1 MPSPRSEFF
10 TARLVSLAT
19 IVLALGLLLVS
30 SLVLFDDFKERR
42 DQRAE
47 AAATSVEALEGT
59 LDQLEADLQNSLAS
73 AEQAGVTLAA
83 SLTQSE
89 QSAGQRSSAAALAG
103 AVIEAQVARTVPA
116 LDRVIYQDAV
126 REVVGVDRFGSQ
138 TISPVSSGFS
148 PEVALGRT
156 TREPFSDG
164 QGRVF
169 VSDGIASYYPVGEDA
184 WVVLVLRGDTLAVDS
199 AYERLAAPTQIPS
212 SVEDNGGTADLR
224 AAVPYTGG
232 DFVATRQISIPG
244 GAPPGWLP
252 FILRVLGAA
261 IALAGVFILGH
272 FVRKNYQHASR
283 RMQNAEST
291 PYGSSTDFEQNII
304 GVVELDE
311 MGIIVGVNQAYCDQV
326 RRDRDDLIGTSL
338 LALTEPADRTR
349 HLAALDK
356 LMTGTART
364 TQVEHRILTGEEGS
378 ESWVL
383 EHLSRSENSDGNRIL
398 VQSQDITFRRYATW
412 ELAKQAL
419 HDELTGL
426 ANRAMLVHRL
436 RTALNAGVDLETGDK
451 PLVGVMFIDV
461 DRFKMV
467 NDSLGHD
474 VGDRLIKHVGER
486 METAVRVNDTV
497 SRFGGDEFVVLC
509 DNLAGV
515 SEAMA
520 VAERVRASLSTPFVN
535 EGATIHAT
543 LSIGIAVCN
552 AGEMTAD
559 ELLRNAD
566 AAMYRAKE
574 RGRNRVEVF
583 DEGMRK
589 LVVEQMTLES
599 ELRTAIET
607 EAIAMYFQPIVD
619 SSTYATAGFEALIR
633 WPHPTRGLLTPGQF
647 LGVAE
652 EAGLQARLDTVALK
666 KTCQQMA
673 RWAARF
679 PLANEL
685 YVSANKVPK
694 NFPQFV
700 QQIKEIVASTGLPAG
715 LLVVEVVENALIDD
729 ADGALQAID
738 ALKQMGVRVAIDD
751 FGTGYSSLSYL
762 TQFRPTTL
770 KIDRAFV
777 SLLPDD
783 MATASVVQ
791 AITEMSLALDINVIA
806 EGVETWEQAEVLH
819 RMGVPYFQGYLFAK
833 PRPADEIEAWFI
845 ENEGTNGSRA
855 PTEAEPMSARL
866 THMNHVR
873 EVSGFLSNPVE

>member
-1 MPSPRSEFF
+1 MSSPRAEFS
-10 TARLVSLAT
+10 TARLVSAAT
-19 IVLALGLLLVS
+19 AVLAVGLLIVS
-30 SLVLFDDFKERR
+30 SLVLFDDYRERR
-42 DQRAE
+42 DQRALIAQGSE
-47 AAATSVEALEGT
+47 DALQESLDELEGDLARSLGAAENAGLELAAF
-59 LDQLEADLQNSLAS
+59 LDD
-73 AEQAGVTLAA
+73 AEGSSNVTL
-83 SLTQSE
+83 
-89 QSAGQRSSAAALAG
+89 SSAVL
-103 AVIEAQVARTVPA
+103 ESQVSRTLPA
-116 LDRVIYQDAV
+116 LDRVIYQDSVAQ
-126 REVVGVDRFGSQ
+126 VVGVDRFGSP
-138 TISPVSSGFS
+138 TTS
-148 PEVALGRT
+148 PEGAGFNNQAAMNRSAAA
-156 TREPFSDG
+156 PFTNDQG
-164 QGRVF
+164 QVF
-169 VSDGIASYYPVGEDA
+169 VSDGFAAYFPVGEGA
-184 WVVLVLRGDTLAVDS
+184 EKGWVVLILHGNKLAVDS
-199 AYERLAAPTQIPS
+199 SFDRLAQAGT
-212 SVEDNGGTADLR
+212 VERAITNDGANAELT
-224 AAVPYTGG
+224 AAVPFAGS
-232 DFVATRQISIPG
+232 DFVANRQVPNPG
-244 GAPPGWLP
+244 GAPASWLP
-252 FILRVLGAA
+252 FIIRVAGAA
-261 IALAGVFILGH
+261 TALAGVFILGH
-272 FVRKNYQHASR
+272 FVRKNYQVASR
-283 RMQNAEST
+283 RLQNAAAT

-311 MGIIVGVNQAYCDQV
+311 MGIIVGANQAYCDQV
-326 RRDRDDLIGTSL
+326 RRERKDLIGSSL

-356 LMTGTART
+356 LMTGAART
-364 TQVEHRILTGEEGS
+364 TQVEHRVLNGADES
-378 ESWVL
+378 EVWVL
-383 EHLSRSENSDGNRIL
+383 EHLSRSESSDGSRIL

-436 RTALNAGVDLETGDK
+436 RTALNAGVDLDTGRK

-520 VAERVRASLSTPFVN
+520 VAERIRASLATPYVDD
-535 EGATIHAT
+535 GATIHPT

-552 AGEMTAD
+552 AGEMAAD
-559 ELLRNAD
+559 ELLRDAD
-566 AAMYRAKE
+566 AAMYRAKD

-589 LVVEQMTLES
+589 LLVEQMTLES
-599 ELRTAIET
+599 ELRHAIDT
-607 EAIAMYFQPIVD
+607 EEITMYFQPIVD
-619 SSTYATAGFEALIR
+619 SATYATAGFEALVR
-633 WPHPTRGLLTPGQF
+633 WPHPTRGMLTPGQF

-652 EAGLQARLDTVALK
+652 EAGLVSRLDTVALK
-666 KTCQQMA
+666 KTCSQMA
-673 RWAARF
+673 RWAAQY

-700 QQIKEIVASTGLPAG
+700 QQIREIVASTGLPPG
-715 LLVVEVVENALIDD
+715 LLVVEVVENALLDD
-729 ADGALQAID
+729 ADGALQAIE
-738 ALKQMGVRVAIDD
+738 ALKEMGVRVAIDD

-777 SLLPDD
+777 SLLPEDV
-783 MATASVVQ
+783 ATASVVQ
-791 AITEMSLALDINVIA
+791 AITEMALALDINVIA
-806 EGVETWEQAEVLH
+806 EGVETWEQAEILH

-833 PRPADEIEAWFI
+833 PRPAEEIENWFK
-845 ENEGTNGSRA
+845 ENEGIDGARTPIEVDSRPTN
-855 PTEAEPMSARL
+855 
-866 THMNHVR
+866 
-873 EVSGFLSNPVE
+873 LSSTG

>member
-1 MPSPRSEFF
+1 
-10 TARLVSLAT
+10 VAT
-19 IVLALGLLLVS
+19 IVLAVGLLLVS
-30 SLVLFDDFKERR
+30 SLVLFDDFRDRR
-42 DQRAE
+42 DQRALVE
-47 AAATSVEALEGT
+47 TSSEESLRESLDELEGDLKRSLAAAEEVGDALAEY
-59 LDQLEADLQNSLAS
+59 LADTPDSSAVALAS
-73 AEQAGVTLAA
+73 AVKDESVGRTL
-83 SLTQSE
+83 
-89 QSAGQRSSAAALAG
+89 
-103 AVIEAQVARTVPA
+103 PA
-116 LDRVIYQDAV
+116 LNRVIYQDSVA
-126 REVVGVDRFGSQ
+126 EVVTVDRFGNRA
-138 TISPVSSGFS
+138 PDA
-148 PEVALGRT
+148 VAAGYDRAVVLGRT
-156 TREPFSDG
+156 DFSPFSDDRG
-164 QGRVF
+164 NVF
-169 VSDGIASYYPVGEDA
+169 VSDGFSSYFPVGENADRG
-184 WVVLVLRGDTLAVDS
+184 WLVLILQGDDLAVDS
-199 AYERLAAPTQIPS
+199 TYDRLTPAGAVES
-212 SVEDNGGTADLR
+212 SISNDGPNAIIT
-224 AAVPYTGG
+224 AAVPFTGG
-232 DFVATRQISIPG
+232 QFVATRSVPIPG
-244 GAPPGWLP
+244 GAAPGWLP
-252 FILRVLGAA
+252 FILRALGAA
-261 IALAGVFILGH
+261 IALAGVFVLGH
-272 FVRKNYQHASR
+272 FVRKNYQVASR
-283 RMQNAEST
+283 RLQNAEAT

-311 MGIIVGVNQAYCDQV
+311 MGIIVGANQAYCDQV
-326 RRDRDDLIGTSL
+326 RRERSKLLGTSL
-338 LALTEPADRTR
+338 LSLTEPADRTR

-356 LMTGTART
+356 LMTGAART
-364 TQVEHRILTGEEGS
+364 TQVEHRILNSDEGS
-378 ESWVL
+378 EVWVL
-383 EHLSRSENSDGNRIL
+383 EHLSRSEGSDGSRIL

-436 RTALNAGVDLETGDK
+436 RTALNAGVDLDTGEK
-451 PLVGVMFIDV
+451 PLIGVMFIDV

-474 VGDRLIKHVGER
+474 VGDRLLQHVGER

-509 DNLAGV
+509 DHLAGV

-520 VAERVRASLSTPFVN
+520 VAERIRASLAAPYLDD
-535 EGATIHAT
+535 GATIHPT

-552 AGEMTAD
+552 AGEMAAD
-559 ELLRNAD
+559 ELLRDAD

-589 LVVEQMTLES
+589 LLVEQMTLES
-599 ELRTAIET
+599 ELRHAIDT
-607 EAIAMYFQPIVD
+607 EDVTMYFQPIVD
-619 SSTYATAGFEALIR
+619 SGTYATAGFEALIR

-652 EAGLQARLDTVALK
+652 EAGLVARLDTVALK
-666 KTCQQMA
+666 KTCAQMA

-700 QQIKEIVASTGLPAG
+700 QQIREIVASTGLPPG
-715 LLVVEVVENALIDD
+715 LLVVEVVENALLDD
-729 ADGALQAID
+729 ADGALQAIE

-777 SLLPDD
+777 SLLPED

-791 AITEMSLALDINVIA
+791 AITEMALALDINVIA

-833 PRPADEIEAWFI
+833 PRPAEEIEAWF
-845 ENEGTNGSRA
+845 EQNDGVEGSPF
-855 PTEAEPMSARL
+855 PTEVDGRPANLSSA
-866 THMNHVR
+866 
-873 EVSGFLSNPVE
+873 G

>member
-1 MPSPRSEFF
+1 MPSPRAELT
-10 TARLVSLAT
+10 TARVVSVAT
-19 IVLALGLLLVS
+19 IVLAVGLLIVS
-30 SLVLFDDFKERR
+30 SLVLFDDYRDRR
-42 DQRAE
+42 DERALADTSSIEALQESQVELEGDLERSLNAAVEAGRALADRIAE
-47 AAATSVEALEGT
+47 ARLPSNVAL
-59 LDQLEADLQNSLAS
+59 
-73 AEQAGVTLAA
+73 
-83 SLTQSE
+83 
-89 QSAGQRSSAAALAG
+89 SSAVQEESLS
-103 AVIEAQVARTVPA
+103 RTLPA

-126 REVVGVDRFGSQ
+126 NELAGVDRFGSP
-138 TISPVSSGFS
+138 TTNPVNQGFDPSVLQGRSGS
-148 PEVALGRT
+148 
-156 TREPFSDG
+156 EPFSDAQG
-164 QGRVF
+164 QLF
-169 VSDGIASYYPVGEDA
+169 ISDGFASYFPVGEDA
-184 WVVLVLRGDTLAVDS
+184 SRGWVVLILRGNALAVDS
-199 AYERLAAPTQIPS
+199 RYTQLAAPGAVEAGIENVGGDS
-212 SVEDNGGTADLR
+212 RISV
-224 AAVPYTGG
+224 AVPYTDS
-232 DFVATRQISIPG
+232 DFVATRTVANPA
-244 GAPPGWLP
+244 GAPPSWLP
-252 FILRVLGAA
+252 FILRAVGAA

-272 FVRKNYQHASR
+272 FVRKNYQVASR
-283 RMQNAEST
+283 RVQNAEAASH
-291 PYGSSTDFEQNII
+291 GASADFEQNII

-326 RRDRDDLIGTSL
+326 RRERDDLIGTSL

-356 LMTGTART
+356 LMTGAART
-364 TQVEHRILTGEEGS
+364 TQVEHRVLNGEEGS
-378 ESWVL
+378 EVWVL
-383 EHLSRSENSDGNRIL
+383 EHLSRAGTEEDARIL

-436 RTALNAGVDLETGDK
+436 RTALSAGVDLDTGKK

-509 DNLAGV
+509 DHLAGV

-520 VAERVRASLSTPFVN
+520 VAERIRASLATPYVDD
-535 EGATIHAT
+535 GATIHPT
-543 LSIGIAVCN
+543 LSIGIAVCD

-559 ELLRNAD
+559 ELLRDAD

-589 LVVEQMTLES
+589 LLVEQMTLES
-599 ELRTAIET
+599 ELRHAIDT
-607 EAIAMYFQPIVD
+607 EEISMYFQPIVD
-619 SSTYATAGFEALIR
+619 SATYATAGFEALIR

-666 KTCQQMA
+666 KTCSQMA
-673 RWAARF
+673 QWAARY

-700 QQIKEIVASTGLPAG
+700 QQIREIVASTGLPPG
-715 LLVVEVVENALIDD
+715 LLVVEVVENALLDD
-729 ADGALQAID
+729 ADGALQAIE
-738 ALKQMGVRVAIDD
+738 ALKDMGVRVAIDD

-791 AITEMSLALDINVIA
+791 AITEMALALNINVIA

-833 PRPADEIEAWFI
+833 PRPADEIEAWFE
-845 ENEGTNGSRA
+845 ENHNLSDGTASVDADGRPANLS
-855 PTEAEPMSARL
+855 SA
-866 THMNHVR
+866 
-873 EVSGFLSNPVE
+873 G

>member
-1 MPSPRSEFF
+1 MPSPRSEFS
-10 TARLVSLAT
+10 TARVVSAAT
-19 IVLALGLLLVS
+19 IFLAIGLLLLS
-30 SLVLFDDFKERR
+30 ALVLYDDFKERR
-42 DQRAE
+42 DQRAR
-47 AAATSVEALEGT
+47 VEAVSVDALADSLEE
-59 LDQLEADLQNSLAS
+59 LEADVTRSLA
-73 AEQAGVTLAA
+73 GVLAA
-83 SLTQSE
+83 GEELATRVNDAP
-89 QSAGQRSSAAALAG
+89 SASAIALASG
-103 AVIEAQVARTVPA
+103 VIESQLGRTLPA
-116 LDRVIYQDAV
+116 LDRVIFQDTV
-126 REVVGVDRFGSQ
+126 GQVLGVDRFGNQ
-138 TISPVSSGFS
+138 TTSPEASGFDRRVTLTQGGTEIFADDQGS
-148 PEVALGRT
+148 V
-156 TREPFSDG
+156 FMSDG
-164 QGRVF
+164 VAVYF
-169 VSDGIASYYPVGEDA
+169 PVGEDA
-184 WVVLVLRGDTLAVDS
+184 AKGWLTLILRGDQLAVDS
-199 AYERLAAPTQIPS
+199 RFNQLAPAGTFETTIS
-212 SVEDNGGTADLR
+212 TNGGDADLI
-224 AAVPYTGG
+224 AAVPFAQGQ
-232 DFVATRQISIPG
+232 FVATRTVASPEGEPQP
-244 GAPPGWLP
+244 WLP
-252 FILRVLGAA
+252 FILRALAA
-261 IALAGVFILGH
+261 AASLAGVVILGH
-272 FVRKNYQHASR
+272 YVRKNYQHASR
-283 RMQNAEST
+283 RLQNAEAT
-291 PYGSSTDFEQNII
+291 PYGSSTEFEQNII

-311 MGIIVGVNQAYCDQV
+311 MGIITGVNQAYCDQV
-326 RRDRDDLIGTSL
+326 RRSRDDLLGTSL

-356 LMTGTART
+356 LMTGVART
-364 TQVEHRILTGEEGS
+364 TQVEHRILNGEEDS
-378 ESWVL
+378 EVWVL
-383 EHLSRSENSDGNRIL
+383 EHLSRTETGEASRIL

-436 RTALNAGVDLETGDK
+436 RTALNAGVDLETGNK

-474 VGDRLIKHVGER
+474 VGDRLLKHVGDR

-509 DNLAGV
+509 DHLAGV

-520 VAERVRASLSTPFVN
+520 VAERIRASLVAPYLDN
-535 EGATIHAT
+535 GATIHPT

-559 ELLRNAD
+559 ELLRDAD

-589 LVVEQMTLES
+589 LLVEQMTLES
-599 ELRTAIET
+599 ELIAAIDSE
-607 EAIAMYFQPIVD
+607 EIAMYFQPIVD
-619 SSTYATAGFEALIR
+619 SATYATAGFEALIR

-652 EAGLQARLDTVALK
+652 EAGLVGRLDTVALR
-666 KTCQQMA
+666 KTCTQMA
-673 RWAARF
+673 QWAAKY

-694 NFPQFV
+694 NFPHFV
-700 QQIKEIVASTGLPAG
+700 QHIREIVAATGLPPG
-715 LLVVEVVENALIDD
+715 LLVVEVVENALLDD
-729 ADGALQAID
+729 ADGALQAIE
-738 ALKQMGVRVAIDD
+738 ALKEMGVRVAIDD

-791 AITEMSLALDINVIA
+791 AITEMALALNINVIA

-833 PRPADEIEAWFI
+833 PRPAEEIEAWFRQ
-845 ENEGTNGSRA
+845 NADGGSLA
-855 PTEAEPMSARL
+855 PIDVETTMLASG
-866 THMNHVR
+866 
-873 EVSGFLSNPVE
+873 GFLRRS

>member
-1 MPSPRSEFF
+1 MSSPRAELSA
-10 TARLVSLAT
+10 ARLVFIAT
-19 IVLALGLLLVS
+19 IVLAIGVLLVG
-30 SLVLFDDFKERR
+30 SLVLFDDYRERR
-42 DQRAE
+42 DARALVTASSDDVLQDDLAE
-47 AAATSVEALEGT
+47 LEGDIARS
-59 LDQLEADLQNSLAS
+59 LDRASAAGADLA
-73 AEQAGVTLAA
+73 
-83 SLTQSE
+83 
-89 QSAGQRSSAAALAG
+89 QRLEDADGSSSVALSS
-103 AVIEAQVARTVPA
+103 AVIESAVGRTLPA
-116 LDRVIYQDAV
+116 LDRVIFQDAV
-126 REVVGVDRFGSQ
+126 AQASGVDRFGSQ
-138 TISPVSSGFS
+138 TSSPEAAGFDLSVASARISP
-148 PEVALGRT
+148 
-156 TREPFSDG
+156 EPFTAATG
-164 QGRVF
+164 QVF
-169 VSDGIASYYPVGEDA
+169 VSDGFGAYFPVGENA
-184 WVVLVLRGDTLAVDS
+184 SSGWVVLILRGDELAVDS
-199 AYERLAAPTQIPS
+199 RFSRLVA
-212 SVEDNGGTADLR
+212 GGTVESSIDYDGADANLMVS
-224 AAVPYTGG
+224 VPFVGS
-232 DFVATRQISIPG
+232 DFVATRTVPIPD
-244 GAPPGWLP
+244 GAPPSWLP
-252 FILRVLGAA
+252 FVVRIAGVAT
-261 IALAGVFILGH
+261 ALAGVCTLGH
-272 FVRKNYQHASR
+272 FVRKNYQVASR
-283 RMQNAEST
+283 RLQNAEAA
-291 PYGSSTDFEQNII
+291 PYGSNSDFEQNII

-311 MGIIVGVNQAYCDQV
+311 MGMIVSANQAYCDQV
-326 RRDRDDLIGTSL
+326 RRERDDLIGTSL

-356 LMTGTART
+356 LMTGAART
-364 TQVEHRILTGEEGS
+364 TQVEHRILNGEEES
-378 ESWVL
+378 EVWVL
-383 EHLSRSENSDGNRIL
+383 EHLSRNEGREGNRIL

-436 RTALNAGVDLETGDK
+436 RTALNAGVDLETGEK

-474 VGDRLIKHVGER
+474 IGDRLIQHVGAR

-509 DNLAGV
+509 DKLAGV

-520 VAERVRASLSTPFVN
+520 VAERVRASLASPYVDD
-535 EGATIHAT
+535 GATIHPT
-543 LSIGIAVCN
+543 LSIGIAVSR
-552 AGEMTAD
+552 AGDMAAD
-559 ELLRNAD
+559 ELLRDAD

-589 LVVEQMTLES
+589 LLVEHMTLES
-599 ELRTAIET
+599 ELRKAIDNEEVT
-607 EAIAMYFQPIVD
+607 MYFQPIVD
-619 SSTYATAGFEALIR
+619 SATYATAGFEALIR

-652 EAGLQARLDTVALK
+652 EAGLVSRLDTVALK
-666 KTCQQMA
+666 KTCTQMA
-673 RWAARF
+673 RWAARY

-700 QQIKEIVASTGLPAG
+700 QQIREIVAITGLPPG
-715 LLVVEVVENALIDD
+715 LLVVEVVENALLDD
-729 ADGALQAID
+729 ADGALQAIE
-738 ALKQMGVRVAIDD
+738 ALKEMGVRVAIDD

-777 SLLPDD
+777 SLLPED

-791 AITEMSLALDINVIA
+791 AITEMALALNINVIA

-833 PRPADEIEAWFI
+833 PRPADEIEAWFQQ
-845 ENEGTNGSRA
+845 NATGEGSLAPIDVESRPLA
-855 PTEAEPMSARL
+855 SGGF
-866 THMNHVR
+866 VR
-873 EVSGFLSNPVE
+873 KA

>member
-1 MPSPRSEFF
+1 MPSPRSDFS
-10 TARLVSLAT
+10 TARVVSVAT
-19 IVLALGLLLVS
+19 IVLAIGLLLVS
-30 SLVLFDDFKERR
+30 ALVLFEDFKDRR
-42 DQRAE
+42 DERAL

-59 LDQLEADLQNSLAS
+59 LEQLESDLTNSLAS
-73 AEQAGVTLAA
+73 AEQAGITLAA
-83 SLTQSE
+83 SLNETTQSGG
-89 QSAGQRSSAAALAG
+89 STSSAAALAG
-103 AVIEAQVARTVPA
+103 AVIEAQVARTVPS

-138 TISPVSSGFS
+138 TISPESSGFN
-148 PEVALGRT
+148 PGVAYGRT

-164 QGRVF
+164 QGRLF
-169 VSDGIASYYPVGEDA
+169 VSDGISSYYPVGDDA
-184 WVVLVLRGDTLAVDS
+184 WVVLVLRGDSLAVDS
-199 AYERLAAPTQIPS
+199 SYERLAAPNQVPS
-212 SVEDNGGTADLR
+212 LIDNDGATAELR

-232 DFVATRQISIPG
+232 DFVATRRIAIPG
-244 GAPPGWLP
+244 GEPPGWLP
-252 FILRVLGAA
+252 FILRVAGAA
-261 IALAGVFILGH
+261 VALTGVFILGH
-272 FVRKNYQHASR
+272 FVRKNHQHASR
-283 RMQNAEST
+283 RLQNAEAT
-291 PYGSSTDFEQNII
+291 PYGSSTEFEQNII

-326 RRDRDDLIGTSL
+326 RRERDDLLGTSL

-349 HLAALDK
+349 HLAAIDK
-356 LMTGTART
+356 LMTGTSRT
-364 TQVEHRILTGEEGS
+364 TQVEHRILTGEEGA
-378 ESWVL
+378 EVWVL
-383 EHLSRSENSDGNRIL
+383 EHLSRSEKSDGKRIL

-426 ANRAMLVHRL
+426 ANRAMLMHRL
-436 RTALNAGVDLETGDK
+436 RTALNAGVDLETGEK

-474 VGDRLIKHVGER
+474 VGDRLLKHVGER
-486 METAVRVNDTV
+486 MESAVRVNDTV

-520 VAERVRASLSTPFVN
+520 VAERIRASLATPYVDD
-535 EGATIHAT
+535 GATIHAT

-559 ELLRNAD
+559 ELLRDAD

-589 LVVEQMTLES
+589 LLVEQMTLES
-599 ELRTAIET
+599 ELRTAIES
-607 EAIAMYFQPIVD
+607 ESIAMYFQPIVD
-619 SSTYATAGFEALIR
+619 SATYATAGFEALIR

-673 RWAARF
+673 QWAARF

-700 QQIKEIVASTGLPAG
+700 QQIREIVASTGLPAG
-715 LLVVEVVENALIDD
+715 LLVVEVVENALLDD

-738 ALKQMGVRVAIDD
+738 ALKEMGVRVAIDD

-791 AITEMSLALDINVIA
+791 AITEMALALDINVIA
-806 EGVETWEQAEVLH
+806 EGVETWDQAEALH

-845 ENEGTNGSRA
+845 ENEGTGGGRA
-855 PTEAEPMSARL
+855 PVQPEPISSRH
-866 THMNHVR
+866 THLHHVR
-873 EVSGFLSNPVE
+873 DVGGFVE

>member
-1 MPSPRSEFF
+1 
-10 TARLVSLAT
+10 LVTLAT
-19 IVLALGLLLVS
+19 VALAIGVAILS
-30 SLVLFDDFKERR
+30 ALVLFGDFQERR
-42 DQRAE
+42 QLRQDIDE
-47 AAATSVEALEGT
+47 LSESSLEESLEELEGDIVRS
-59 LDQLEADLQNSLAS
+59 LDSAHSAGTRIAEILSDSTEIPEIALAS
-73 AEQAGVTLAA
+73 AVIDAGLGRTL
-83 SLTQSE
+83 
-89 QSAGQRSSAAALAG
+89 
-103 AVIEAQVARTVPA
+103 PA

-126 REVVGVDRFGSQ
+126 AQVVGVDQFGNPTFGPEQ
-138 TISPVSSGFS
+138 SGYD
-148 PEVALGRT
+148 PEVPIERAG
-156 TREPFSDG
+156 REPFSDS
-164 QGRVF
+164 QGEEF
-169 VSDGIASYYPVGEDA
+169 VTNGFATYFPVGEGENQNG
-184 WVVLVLRGDTLAVDS
+184 WVVLILSGDELAVDS
-199 AYERLAAPTQIPS
+199 SFLGLVAPGSRRS
-212 SVEDNGGTADLR
+212 SIDIAGSEASLTVAQ
-224 AAVPYTGG
+224 PYTGV
-232 DFVATRQISIPG
+232 DFLASRQVDLPG
-244 GAPPGWLP
+244 GDAPAWLP
-252 FILRVLGAA
+252 FILRVVAS
-261 IALAGVFILGH
+261 ALALGGVLALGH
-272 FVRKNYQHASR
+272 VVRKNYQHASR
-283 RMQNAEST
+283 RLQNAEAT
-291 PYGSSTDFEQNII
+291 PYGSSTEFEQNII

-311 MGIIVGVNQAYCDQV
+311 VGVIVGANQAYCDQV
-326 RRDRDDLIGTSL
+326 EKERDDLIGMSL

-356 LMTGTART
+356 LMTGAART
-364 TQVEHRILTGEEGS
+364 TQVEHRIQRDSDES
-378 ESWVL
+378 EVWVL
-383 EHLSRSENSDGNRIL
+383 EHLSRTETGEGSRIL

-436 RTALNAGVDLETGDK
+436 RTALNAGVDLDTGDK

-509 DNLAGV
+509 DQLAGV

-520 VAERVRASLSTPFVN
+520 VADRIQASLASPYVDD
-535 EGATIHAT
+535 GATIHPT
-543 LSIGIAVCN
+543 LSIGIAVCL
-552 AGEMTAD
+552 AGEMSAD
-559 ELLRNAD
+559 ELLRDAD

-589 LVVEQMTLES
+589 LLVEQMTLES
-599 ELRTAIET
+599 ELRAAIDT
-607 EAIAMYFQPIVD
+607 EEVAMYFQPIVD
-619 SSTYATAGFEALIR
+619 SATYATAGFEALIR

-652 EAGLQARLDTVALK
+652 EAGLQGRLDTVALK

-673 RWAARF
+673 QWAARF

-700 QQIKEIVASTGLPAG
+700 QQIREIVASTGLPPN

-738 ALKQMGVRVAIDD
+738 ALKDMGVRVAIDD

-791 AITEMSLALDINVIA
+791 AITEMALALDINVIA

-845 ENEGTNGSRA
+845 ENQEADTTLNGAETDSSSRYS
-855 PTEAEPMSARL
+855 SAG
-866 THMNHVR
+866 
-873 EVSGFLSNPVE
+873 GFKK

>member
-1 MPSPRSEFF
+1 MPSPRSELT
-10 TARLVSLAT
+10 TARIVTIAT
-19 IVLALGLLLVS
+19 AVLALGLLLTS
-30 SLVLFDDFKERR
+30 ALVLWDDYQARR
-42 DQRAE
+42 DQRKVVAS
-47 AAATSVEALEGT
+47 TSVEALSGS
-59 LDQLEADLQNSLAS
+59 LDELEVDLTRSLQFVEAS
-73 AEQAGVTLAA
+73 GVDLAERVQDATG
-83 SLTQSE
+83 
-89 QSAGQRSSAAALAG
+89 SS
-103 AVIEAQVARTVPA
+103 QVALTTAVKESLVGRTMPE

-126 REVVGVDRFGSQ
+126 AQVFGVDRFGNQ
-138 TISPVSSGFS
+138 TTSPVSAGFD
-148 PEVALGRT
+148 PNVATSRNPI
-156 TREPFSDG
+156 ESFADG
-164 QGRVF
+164 QGSVF
-169 VSDGIASYYPVGEDA
+169 LSDGLAAYFPLGDDA
-184 WVVLVLRGDTLAVDS
+184 ENGWLVMILHGDQLAVDS
-199 AYERLAAPTQIPS
+199 RYRQIAPSGQIETGLETS
-212 SVEDNGGTADLR
+212 DAQATLT
-224 AAVPYTGG
+224 AAVPFLNG
-232 DFVATRQISIPG
+232 DFIADRTVINPV
-244 GAPPGWLP
+244 GAPDPWMPL
-252 FILRVLGAA
+252 ILRGLGA
-261 IALAGVFILGH
+261 LVSLFGVITLGY
-272 FVRKNYQHASR
+272 FVRKNHVHASR
-283 RMQNAEST
+283 RVQNAETTTSH
-291 PYGSSTDFEQNII
+291 YGPSPDFEQNII

-311 MGIIVGVNQAYCDQV
+311 MGIITGANQAYCDQV
-326 RRDRDDLIGTSL
+326 RREREDLVGTSL

-356 LMTGTART
+356 VMTGTART
-364 TQVEHRILTGEEGS
+364 TQVEHRILNGQEES
-378 ESWVL
+378 EVWVL
-383 EHLSRSENSDGNRIL
+383 EHLSRADSGDTPRIL

-436 RTALNAGVDLETGDK
+436 RTALNAGMNLETGQK

-474 VGDRLIKHVGER
+474 VGDRLLKHVGER

-520 VAERVRASLSTPFVN
+520 VAERIRASLAAPYV
-535 EGATIHAT
+535 EDGATIHPT

-552 AGEMTAD
+552 AGEMAAD
-559 ELLRNAD
+559 ELLRDAD

-589 LVVEQMTLES
+589 LLVEQMTLES
-599 ELRTAIET
+599 ELIHAIDT
-607 EAIAMYFQPIVD
+607 EEITMYFQPIVD
-619 SSTYATAGFEALIR
+619 SATYATAGFEALIR

-652 EAGLQARLDTVALK
+652 EAGLVPRLDTVALK
-666 KTCQQMA
+666 KTCAQMA
-673 RWAARF
+673 QWAARY

-694 NFPQFV
+694 NFNQFV
-700 QQIKEIVASTGLPAG
+700 QQIREIVASTGLPPG
-715 LLVVEVVENALIDD
+715 LLVVEVVENALLDD
-729 ADGALQAID
+729 ADGALQAIEQ
-738 ALKQMGVRVAIDD
+738 LKEMGVRVAIDD

-791 AITEMSLALDINVIA
+791 AITEMALALDINVIA
-806 EGVETWEQAEVLH
+806 EGVETWDQAEVLH

-833 PRPADEIEAWFI
+833 PRPADEIEAWFR
-845 ENEGTNGSRA
+845 EQGSEA
-855 PTEAEPMSARL
+855 PGPPESDPPMLA
-866 THMNHVR
+866 
-873 EVSGFLSNPVE
+873 SGGFHQKF

>member
-1 MPSPRSEFF
+1 MSSPRAEFS
-10 TARLVSLAT
+10 TARLVSVAT
-19 IVLALGLLLVS
+19 MVLAVGLLLVS
-30 SLVLFDDFKERR
+30 TLVLLDDFRERR
-42 DQRAE
+42 DQRVLVAQGSE
-47 AAATSVEALEGT
+47 EALQESLDRLEIDLERSLDGAHEAGLGLAAFLDDAEGSSSV
-59 LDQLEADLQNSLAS
+59 ALAS
-73 AEQAGVTLAA
+73 AVK
-83 SLTQSE
+83 
-89 QSAGQRSSAAALAG
+89 
-103 AVIEAQVARTVPA
+103 EAQVSRTVPA

-126 REVVGVDRFGSQ
+126 AQVVGVDRFGNA
-138 TISPVSSGFS
+138 TTS
-148 PEVALGRT
+148 PEGAGFNNQVAMNRT
-156 TREPFSDG
+156 TSMPFTNDQG
-164 QGRVF
+164 QMF
-169 VSDGIASYYPVGEDA
+169 VSDGFAVYYPAGEDGDRG
-184 WVVLVLRGDTLAVDS
+184 WVVLILHGDELAVDS
-199 AYERLAAPTQIPS
+199 SYEGLARS
-212 SVEDNGGTADLR
+212 GSVEASIKHDGGNAILT
-224 AAVPYTGG
+224 AAVPFADA
-232 DFVATRQISIPG
+232 DFVASRRVPIAA
-244 GAPPGWLP
+244 GAPASWLP
-252 FILRVLGAA
+252 FILRVAGAA

-272 FVRKNYQHASR
+272 FVRKNYQVASR
-283 RMQNAEST
+283 RLQNAEAT
-291 PYGSSTDFEQNII
+291 PYGSSTDFEQNIV

-311 MGIIVGVNQAYCDQV
+311 MCIIVSANQAYCDQV
-326 RRDRDDLIGTSL
+326 RRERKDLIGTSL

-356 LMTGTART
+356 LMTGAART
-364 TQVEHRILTGEEGS
+364 TQVEHRVLNGADES
-378 ESWVL
+378 EVWVL
-383 EHLSRSENSDGNRIL
+383 EHLSRSENSDGSRIL

-436 RTALNAGVDLETGDK
+436 RTALNAGVHLDTGEK
-451 PLVGVMFIDV
+451 PLVGVMFIDL

-474 VGDRLIKHVGER
+474 VGDRLLKHVGGR

-509 DNLAGV
+509 DNLTGV

-520 VAERVRASLSTPFVN
+520 IAERIRASLATPYHDD
-535 EGATIHAT
+535 GATIHPT

-552 AGEMTAD
+552 AGEMAAD
-559 ELLRNAD
+559 ELLRDAD

-589 LVVEQMTLES
+589 MLVEQMTLES
-599 ELRTAIET
+599 ELRHAIDT
-607 EAIAMYFQPIVD
+607 EDVTMYYQPIVD
-619 SSTYATAGFEALIR
+619 SATYATAGFEALIR

-652 EAGLQARLDTVALK
+652 EAGLVSRLDTVALK
-666 KTCQQMA
+666 KTCSQMA
-673 RWAARF
+673 RWAARY

-700 QQIKEIVASTGLPAG
+700 QQIREIVASTGLPPG
-715 LLVVEVVENALIDD
+715 LLVVEVVENALLDD
-729 ADGALQAID
+729 ADGALQAIE
-738 ALKQMGVRVAIDD
+738 ALKEMGVRVAIDD

-777 SLLPDD
+777 SLLPEDL
-783 MATASVVQ
+783 ATASVVQ
-791 AITEMSLALDINVIA
+791 AITEMALALNINAIA
-806 EGVETWEQAEVLH
+806 EGVETWEQAEVLY

-833 PRPADEIEAWFI
+833 PRPAEEIEAWFA
-845 ENEGTNGSRA
+845 ENEGVEGGLTPIEVDFRPARVSS
-855 PTEAEPMSARL
+855 PT
-866 THMNHVR
+866 
-873 EVSGFLSNPVE
+873 

>member
-1 MPSPRSEFF
+1 MTSPRSEFS
-10 TARLVSLAT
+10 TARLVTLAT
-19 IVLALGLLLVS
+19 IVLAVGLALL
-30 SLVLFDDFKERR
+30 
-42 DQRAE
+42 
-47 AAATSVEALEGT
+47 
-59 LDQLEADLQNSLAS
+59 
-73 AEQAGVTLAA
+73 
-83 SLTQSE
+83 
-89 QSAGQRSSAAALAG
+89 AALALFNDFQDRRSARAAFAQG
-103 AVIEAQVARTVPA
+103 SEAALEDDIDDLETTISRALRVANEAGIDIATRLDESEGSSELALAEAVDASGVGSTLPS

-126 REVVGVDRFGSQ
+126 AQVFGVDRFASR
-138 TISPVSSGFS
+138 TISPTAAGFD
-148 PEVALGRT
+148 PQVAIGAT
-156 TREPFSDG
+156 GPFADT
-164 QGRVF
+164 QGEIF
-169 VSDGIASYYPVGEDA
+169 ADDGIAAYYPVGTGQGWA
-184 WVVLVLRGDTLAVDS
+184 VLILRGDDLAGAS
-199 AYERLAAPTQIPS
+199 
-212 SVEDNGGTADLR
+212 
-224 AAVPYTGG
+224 
-232 DFVATRQISIPG
+232 DFVGLDAAGTSETGISFDGDIANLDVTVPFGGRDFRANQEVVLPG
-244 GAPPGWLP
+244 GAPPAWWP
-252 FILRVLGAA
+252 FILMASAAA
-261 IALAGVFILGH
+261 IAMAAVVILGSV
-272 FVRKNYQHASR
+272 VRKNYQVASR
-283 RMQNAEST
+283 RLQNAETT
-291 PYGSSTDFEQNII
+291 PYGASAEFEQNII

-311 MGIIVGVNQAYCDQV
+311 MGIITGVNQAYCDQV
-326 RRDRDDLIGTSL
+326 RRERSDLIGTSL

-349 HLAALDK
+349 HLAALDR
-356 LMTGTART
+356 LMTGAART
-364 TQVEHRILTGEEGS
+364 TQVEHRVMNGDDQPEV
-378 ESWVL
+378 WVL
-383 EHLSRSENSDGNRIL
+383 EHLSRDESSDGSRIL

-436 RTALNAGVDLETGDK
+436 RTALNAGVDVESGEK

-474 VGDRLIKHVGER
+474 VGDRLIQHVGAR

-509 DNLAGV
+509 DNLASV

-520 VAERVRASLSTPFVN
+520 VAERIRASLAAPYVDD
-535 EGATIHAT
+535 GATIHPT

-552 AGEMTAD
+552 AGEMAAD
-559 ELLRNAD
+559 ELLRDAD

-589 LVVEQMTLES
+589 LLVEQMTLES
-599 ELRTAIET
+599 ELRSAIDNE
-607 EAIAMYFQPIVD
+607 EIAMYFQPIVD
-619 SSTYATAGFEALIR
+619 SATYATAGFEALIR

-652 EAGLQARLDTVALK
+652 EAGLQSLLDTVALK
-666 KTCQQMA
+666 KTCSQMA
-673 RWAARF
+673 QWAARY
-679 PLANEL
+679 PLASEL

-700 QQIKEIVASTGLPAG
+700 QHIREIVASTGLPPN
-715 LLVVEVVENALIDD
+715 LLVVEVVENALLDD

-738 ALKQMGVRVAIDD
+738 ALKEMGVRVAIDD

-791 AITEMSLALDINVIA
+791 AITEMALALNINVIA

-833 PRPADEIEAWFI
+833 PRPAEEIEAWFKQ
-845 ENEGTNGSRA
+845 NADDNGDRR
-855 PTEAEPMSARL
+855 PIDVEI
-866 THMNHVR
+866 HYND
-873 EVSGFLSNPVE
+873 SNPAGLAYGGFHRKA

>member
-1 MPSPRSEFF
+1 MSSPRAEFS
-10 TARLVSLAT
+10 TARLVLVAT
-19 IVLALGLLLVS
+19 IVLAFGLLIVS
-30 SLVLFDDFKERR
+30 SLVLFDDYQERR
-42 DQRAE
+42 DQRALIVNSSE
-47 AAATSVEALEGT
+47 EALQ
-59 LDQLEADLQNSLAS
+59 DDLQELEGDLDRSLRTAEDAGIDLAQRLDDAEGSSGVALAS
-73 AEQAGVTLAA
+73 A
-83 SLTQSE
+83 
-89 QSAGQRSSAAALAG
+89 
-103 AVIEAQVARTVPA
+103 VIESAVGRILPA

-126 REVVGVDRFGSQ
+126 AQASGVDRFGSQ
-138 TISPVSSGFS
+138 TTS
-148 PEVALGRT
+148 PEAAGFDLNVAIGRASA
-156 TREPFSDG
+156 EPFTSD
-164 QGRVF
+164 QGKVF
-169 VSDGIASYYPVGEDA
+169 VSDGFAAYYPVGEGA
-184 WVVLVLRGDTLAVDS
+184 SKGWVVLILSGNVLAVDS
-199 AYERLAAPTQIPS
+199 SFERLARGGAVGSDITYDGADANLTA
-212 SVEDNGGTADLR
+212 SV
-224 AAVPYTGG
+224 PFTGSN
-232 DFVATRQISIPG
+232 FVATRQIPIPS
-244 GAPPGWLP
+244 GAPASWMP
-252 FILRVLGAA
+252 FIIRVVGVV

-272 FVRKNYQHASR
+272 FVRKNYQIASR
-283 RMQNAEST
+283 RLQNAEAA

-311 MGIIVGVNQAYCDQV
+311 MGIIVGANQAYCDQV
-326 RRDRDDLIGTSL
+326 RRERDDLMGTSL

-356 LMTGTART
+356 LMTGAART
-364 TQVEHRILTGEEGS
+364 TQVEHRVLNGEEGS
-378 ESWVL
+378 EVWVL
-383 EHLSRSENSDGNRIL
+383 EHLSRSENTEGNRIL

-436 RTALNAGVDLETGDK
+436 RTALNAGVGLETGEK

-474 VGDRLIKHVGER
+474 VGDRLLKHVGER

-509 DNLAGV
+509 DHLTGV
-515 SEAMA
+515 SEATA
-520 VAERVRASLSTPFVN
+520 VAERIRASLATPYVDN
-535 EGATIHAT
+535 GATIHPT
-543 LSIGIAVCN
+543 LSIGIALCN
-552 AGEMTAD
+552 AGEMAAD
-559 ELLRNAD
+559 ELLRDAD
-566 AAMYRAKE
+566 AAMYRAKD

-589 LVVEQMTLES
+589 LLVEQMTLES
-599 ELRTAIET
+599 ELRHAIDT
-607 EAIAMYFQPIVD
+607 EELVMFYQPIVD
-619 SSTYATAGFEALIR
+619 SATYATAGFEALVR

-652 EAGLQARLDTVALK
+652 EAGLVSLLDTVALK
-666 KTCQQMA
+666 KTCSQMA
-673 RWAARF
+673 RWAARY

-700 QQIKEIVASTGLPAG
+700 QQIREIVASTGLPPG
-715 LLVVEVVENALIDD
+715 LLVVEVVENTLLDD
-729 ADGALQAID
+729 ADGALRAID
-738 ALKQMGVRVAIDD
+738 ELKEMGVRVAIDD

-777 SLLPDD
+777 SLLPEDV
-783 MATASVVQ
+783 ATASVVQ
-791 AITEMSLALDINVIA
+791 AITEMALALSINVIA

-833 PRPADEIEAWFI
+833 PRPAEEIETWFKQ
-845 ENEGTNGSRA
+845 NESGQGSLA
-855 PTEAEPMSARL
+855 PIDVESRPLA
-866 THMNHVR
+866 
-873 EVSGFLSNPVE
+873 SGGFHRKP

>member
-1 MPSPRSEFF
+1 MASPRSEFR
-10 TARLVSLAT
+10 TARIVVVAT
-19 IVLALGLLLVS
+19 IVLALGVLIVGTLALL
-30 SLVLFDDFKERR
+30 DDFQDRR
-42 DQRAE
+42 DQRE
-47 AAATSVEALEGT
+47 LVESTSTASLEERLTT
-59 LDQLEADLQNSLAS
+59 LDDDLSRALAAVEEAGVTIAEGIGASESQGAVALAS
-73 AEQAGVTLAA
+73 AVIDAEL
-83 SLTQSE
+83 
-89 QSAGQRSSAAALAG
+89 GQT
-103 AVIEAQVARTVPA
+103 IPA

-126 REVVGVDRFGSQ
+126 ASVYGVDEFGSP
-138 TISPVSSGFS
+138 TASPLESNYNTN
-148 PEVALGRT
+148 VANRRPLD
-156 TREPFSDG
+156 EPFVDRQGQVYFEDG
-164 QGRVF
+164 L
-169 VSDGIASYYPVGEDA
+169 AAYYPVPDKGGWAVLILRGNQMAAGSTFVELAPAGSALSTVDLGTDSATLRAAQPFVDSVFVTEAGVGLPGGEPA
-184 WVVLVLRGDTLAVDS
+184 SWVPFLIRLFATLATLGGVLVLGS
-199 AYERLAAPTQIPS
+199 
-212 SVEDNGGTADLR
+212 
-224 AAVPYTGG
+224 
-232 DFVATRQISIPG
+232 
-244 GAPPGWLP
+244 
-252 FILRVLGAA
+252 
-261 IALAGVFILGH
+261 
-272 FVRKNYQHASR
+272 FVRKNYEQASR
-283 RMQNAEST
+283 RLQNAEST
-291 PYGSSTDFEQNII
+291 PYGSSTEFEANII

-311 MGIIVGVNQAYCDQV
+311 MGMITGANQAYCDMVGQE
-326 RRDRDDLIGTSL
+326 RDDLLGTSL

-356 LMTGTART
+356 LMTGAARK
-364 TQVEHRILTGEEGS
+364 TQVEHRVLNEKQES
-378 ESWVL
+378 EIWVL
-383 EHLSRSENSDGNRIL
+383 EHLSRSETSEGSRIL

-436 RTALNAGVDLETGDK
+436 RTALGAGVTLDTGKK

-461 DRFKMV
+461 DRFKLV

-509 DNLAGV
+509 DNLTGV

-520 VAERVRASLSTPFVN
+520 VAERIRASLATPYTDD
-535 EGATIHAT
+535 GATIHPT
-543 LSIGIAVCN
+543 LSIGIAVCD

-559 ELLRNAD
+559 ELLRDAD

-589 LVVEQMTLES
+589 LLVEQMTLES
-599 ELRTAIET
+599 ELRHAIDT
-607 EAIAMYFQPIVD
+607 EEIAMYFQPIVD
-619 SSTYATAGFEALIR
+619 SATYATAGFEALVR

-652 EAGLQARLDTVALK
+652 EAGLVSRLDTVALK
-666 KTCQQMA
+666 LTCRQMA
-673 RWAARF
+673 QWAAKY
-679 PLANEL
+679 PMANEL

-700 QQIKEIVASTGLPAG
+700 QQIREIVASTGLPPG
-715 LLVVEVVENALIDD
+715 LLVVEVVENALLDD
-729 ADGALQAID
+729 ADGALQAIE
-738 ALKQMGVRVAIDD
+738 ALKDMGVRVAIDD

-777 SLLPDD
+777 SLLPEDQ
-783 MATASVVQ
+783 ATASVVQ
-791 AITEMSLALDINVIA
+791 AITEMALALNINVIA

-833 PRPADEIEAWFI
+833 PRPAEEIETWLKSNGEDAPEATSTYSVGADGRRAQI
-845 ENEGTNGSRA
+845 PASTN
-855 PTEAEPMSARL
+855 
-866 THMNHVR
+866 
-873 EVSGFLSNPVE
+873 

>member
-1 MPSPRSEFF
+1 MASPRVEFR
-10 TARLVSLAT
+10 TARVVVVAT
-19 IVLALGLLLVS
+19 VVLALGVIVVGALS
-30 SLVLFDDFKERR
+30 LFDDFQSRS
-42 DQRAE
+42 DQRQLASSTSNESLDDRLASVDDDLARSLALTEEAGIELAE
-47 AAATSVEALEGT
+47 RLSVADEAGDVALAAA
-59 LDQLEADLQNSLAS
+59 
-73 AEQAGVTLAA
+73 
-83 SLTQSE
+83 
-89 QSAGQRSSAAALAG
+89 
-103 AVIEAQVARTVPA
+103 VIDGELGLRLRA
-116 LDRVIYQDAV
+116 LDRIFYQDTVAQV
-126 REVVGVDRFGSQ
+126 FGVDEFGS
-138 TISPVSSGFS
+138 PLGDDVVAGFD
-148 PEVALGRT
+148 VASALRRVDGAM
-156 TREPFSDG
+156 FADG
-164 QGRVF
+164 QGMAWVENGIAAYFPLTEEQGWVVMILRGDDLAVGGTFERLTDLGAVESEVRLFDESGELVSAQPFANQTFVTTTTVDLPGGEPVSWIPFLIRVF
-169 VSDGIASYYPVGEDA
+169 ATLATLGG
-184 WVVLVLRGDTLAVDS
+184 VLVLGS
-199 AYERLAAPTQIPS
+199 
-212 SVEDNGGTADLR
+212 
-224 AAVPYTGG
+224 
-232 DFVATRQISIPG
+232 
-244 GAPPGWLP
+244 
-252 FILRVLGAA
+252 
-261 IALAGVFILGH
+261 
-272 FVRKNYQHASR
+272 FVRKNYVQASR
-283 RMQNAEST
+283 RLENAEST
-291 PYGSSTDFEQNII
+291 PYGSSTDFEANII

-311 MGIIVGVNQAYCDQV
+311 MGIITGANQAYCDMVGQP
-326 RRDRDDLIGTSL
+326 RDELIGVSL

-356 LMTGTART
+356 LMTGAARK
-364 TQVEHRILTGEEGS
+364 TQVEHRVLNEKSDTEI
-378 ESWVL
+378 WVL
-383 EHLSRSENSDGNRIL
+383 EHLSRSETSEGSKIL

-436 RTALNAGVDLETGDK
+436 RGALGQPTNPETGKK

-461 DRFKMV
+461 DRFKLV

-509 DNLAGV
+509 DNLSGV

-520 VAERVRASLSTPFVN
+520 VAERIRASLATPYTDD
-535 EGATIHAT
+535 GATIHPT
-543 LSIGIAVCN
+543 LSIGIAVCD

-559 ELLRNAD
+559 ELLRDAD

-589 LVVEQMTLES
+589 LLVEQMTLES
-599 ELRTAIET
+599 ELRNAIDT
-607 EAIAMYFQPIVD
+607 EEIAMYFQPIVD
-619 SSTYATAGFEALIR
+619 SATYATAGFEALIR

-652 EAGLQARLDTVALK
+652 EAGLQSRLDTVALK
-666 KTCQQMA
+666 LTCEQMA
-673 RWAARF
+673 RWAAKY

-700 QQIKEIVASTGLPAG
+700 QQIREIVASTGLPPG
-715 LLVVEVVENALIDD
+715 LLVVEVVENALLDD
-729 ADGALQAID
+729 ADGALQAIE
-738 ALKQMGVRVAIDD
+738 ALKDMGVRVAIDD

-777 SLLPDD
+777 SLLPEDQ
-783 MATASVVQ
+783 ATASVVQ
-791 AITEMSLALDINVIA
+791 AITEMALALSINVIA

-833 PRPADEIEAWFI
+833 PRPAEEIEAWLKS
-845 ENEGTNGSRA
+845 NGDDLQDSDSRYAVGTDGRRVQIPATS
-855 PTEAEPMSARL
+855 
-866 THMNHVR
+866 
-873 EVSGFLSNPVE
+873 

>member
-1 MPSPRSEFF
+1 MPSPRAEFS
-10 TARLVSLAT
+10 TARLVSVAT
-19 IVLALGLLLVS
+19 IVLAFGLLIVS
-30 SLVLFDDFKERR
+30 SLVLLDDYQERR
-42 DQRAE
+42 DQRALIADSSE
-47 AAATSVEALEGT
+47 DALQDDLDELKADITRSLQTAEDAGIDLAQRLDDAEG
-59 LDQLEADLQNSLAS
+59 SS
-73 AEQAGVTLAA
+73 GVALAA
-83 SLTQSE
+83 
-89 QSAGQRSSAAALAG
+89 
-103 AVIEAQVARTVPA
+103 AVIESALGRTLPA

-126 REVVGVDRFGSQ
+126 AQASGVDKFGSQ
-138 TISPVSSGFS
+138 TTS
-148 PEVALGRT
+148 PEAAGFDLNVASGRANA
-156 TREPFSDG
+156 EPFTSA
-164 QGRVF
+164 QGKVF
-169 VSDGIASYYPVGEDA
+169 VSNGFAAYYPVAEDA
-184 WVVLVLRGDTLAVDS
+184 SKGWVVLILSGNELAVDS
-199 AYERLAAPTQIPS
+199 RFERLAS
-212 SVEDNGGTADLR
+212 SGAVESGITYNGAQASLTAS
-224 AAVPYTGG
+224 VPFTGS
-232 DFVATRQISIPG
+232 DFVATRQIPIPG
-244 GAPPGWLP
+244 GAPASWLP
-252 FILRVLGAA
+252 FIIRVVGVA

-272 FVRKNYQHASR
+272 FVRKNYQVASR
-283 RMQNAEST
+283 RLRNAEAT

-326 RRDRDDLIGTSL
+326 RRERDDLVGTSL

-356 LMTGTART
+356 LMTGAART
-364 TQVEHRILTGEEGS
+364 TQVEHRILNGEEES
-378 ESWVL
+378 EVWVL

-436 RTALNAGVDLETGDK
+436 RTALNAGVALETGEK

-509 DNLAGV
+509 EHLAGV

-520 VAERVRASLSTPFVN
+520 VAERIRASLETPYVDG
-535 EGATIHAT
+535 GATIHPT
-543 LSIGIAVCN
+543 LSIGIAVCH
-552 AGEMTAD
+552 AGDMAAD
-559 ELLRNAD
+559 EMLRDAD
-566 AAMYRAKE
+566 AAMYRAKD
-574 RGRNRVEVF
+574 RGRNRVEIF

-589 LVVEQMTLES
+589 LLVEQMTLES
-599 ELRTAIET
+599 ELRHAIDT
-607 EAIAMYFQPIVD
+607 EELVMFYQPIVD
-619 SSTYATAGFEALIR
+619 SATYATAGFESLVR

-652 EAGLQARLDTVALK
+652 EAGLVSRLDTVALK
-666 KTCQQMA
+666 KTCSQMA
-673 RWAARF
+673 RWAARY

-700 QQIKEIVASTGLPAG
+700 QQIREIVASTGLPPG
-715 LLVVEVVENALIDD
+715 LLVVEVVENALLDD

-738 ALKQMGVRVAIDD
+738 ALKEMGVQVAIDD

-777 SLLPDD
+777 SLLPEDV
-783 MATASVVQ
+783 ATASVVR
-791 AITEMSLALDINVIA
+791 AITEMALALNINVIA

-833 PRPADEIEAWFI
+833 PRPAEEIETWFKQ
-845 ENEGTNGSRA
+845 NETGEGSLVPIDVESQA
-855 PTEAEPMSARL
+855 LATG
-866 THMNHVR
+866 
-873 EVSGFLSNPVE
+873 GFHIKS